1 MHKVRQRVI
10 NHRQKA
16 AGERCVMF
24 ELLTPEEMA
33 RADRLTMEGGI
44 KEGFALMLAAG
55 RAVADIAQ
63 HMFPQKQPVAVLC
76 GPGNNGGDG
85 YVAAQYLLEAGYE
98 AVCFAAA
105 PPRQG
110 TDAMRASIFYKGQVR
125 DLNEFS
131 PVSFGG
137 IIDALYGA
145 GLARAV
151 EGAQATV
158 IDAVNASG
166 LPVVAVDLPSGI
178 SGATGMALG
187 AAMRAKATVTFF
199 RKKPGHLL
207 QPGRAHCGIIHI
219 ADIGIPDRILGEIN
233 PRVFENSP
241 ELWAD
246 SLPSPAVDA
255 HKYSR
260 GHAAVFSGAM
270 HSTGAARLSAMAA
283 ARSGAGAVTL
293 LSPPDALAVNAAH
306 LTSIMVRETRSQ
318 QDAAQFIT
326 DRKVTAA
333 VLGPGY
339 GNPAFA
345 RDYTKM
351 LLSAASGK
359 AGQFRGLVLDA
370 DGITAFENKPDELFD
385 THRSS
390 ATALVL
396 TPHEGEFKRLFP
408 DIAEDNTSKIDKARK
423 AAMRANAVVIYKG
436 PDTVIAEPGGLAV
449 INSNGT
455 PFLATAGSG
464 DVLTGIVCGLLAQG
478 MAPFAA
484 ACASVWVHADAA
496 RRFGHGLIAED
507 LPAQLS
513 AVWSSLSRFG

>member
-1 MHKVRQRVI
+1 
-10 NHRQKA
+10 
-16 AGERCVMF
+16 MF

-44 KEGFALMLAAG
+44 KDGFALMLAAG

-283 ARSGAGAVTL
+283 ARSGTGAVTL

>member
-1 MHKVRQRVI
+1 
-10 NHRQKA
+10 
-16 AGERCVMF
+16 MF

-44 KEGFALMLAAG
+44 KDGFALMLAAG

-207 QPGRAHCGIIHI
+207 QPGRAHCDIIHI

-507 LPAQLS
+507 LPAQLP

>member
-1 MHKVRQRVI
+1 
-10 NHRQKA
+10 
-16 AGERCVMF
+16 
-24 ELLTPEEMA
+24 
-33 RADRLTMEGGI
+33 
-44 KEGFALMLAAG
+44 
-55 RAVADIAQ
+55 
-63 HMFPQKQPVAVLC
+63 MFPQKQPVAVLC

-131 PVSFGG
+131 PASFGG

-359 AGQFRGLVLDA
+359 AGQFRA
-370 DGITAFENKPDELFD
+370 SCSM
-385 THRSS
+385 R
-390 ATALVL
+390 TAL
-396 TPHEGEFKRLFP
+396 R
-408 DIAEDNTSKIDKARK
+408 
-423 AAMRANAVVIYKG
+423 
-436 PDTVIAEPGGLAV
+436 
-449 INSNGT
+449 
-455 PFLATAGSG
+455 
-464 DVLTGIVCGLLAQG
+464 
-478 MAPFAA
+478 
-484 ACASVWVHADAA
+484 
-496 RRFGHGLIAED
+496 
-507 LPAQLS
+507 
-513 AVWSSLSRFG
+513 LSRTNRTSFSIRTEAVQPHWC

>member
-1 MHKVRQRVI
+1 
-10 NHRQKA
+10 
-16 AGERCVMF
+16 MF

-44 KEGFALMLAAG
+44 KDGFALMLAAG

-283 ARSGAGAVTL
+283 ARSGTGAVTL

-326 DRKVTAA
+326 DRKVAAA

>member
-1 MHKVRQRVI
+1 
-10 NHRQKA
+10 
-16 AGERCVMF
+16 MF

-44 KEGFALMLAAG
+44 KDGFALMLAAG

-306 LTSIMVRETRSQ
+306 LTSIMVRETRNQ

-507 LPAQLS
+507 LPAQLP

>member
-16 AGERCVMF
+16 AGERYVMF

-44 KEGFALMLAAG
+44 KDGFALMLAAG

-507 LPAQLS
+507 LPAQLP

>member
-1 MHKVRQRVI
+1 
-10 NHRQKA
+10 
-16 AGERCVMF
+16 MF

-44 KEGFALMLAAG
+44 KDGFALMLAAG

-110 TDAMRASIFYKGQVR
+110 TDAMRASIFYKGQAR

-131 PVSFGG
+131 PASFGG

-219 ADIGIPDRILGEIN
+219 ADMGIPDRILGEIN

-507 LPAQLS
+507 LPAQLP

>member
-1 MHKVRQRVI
+1 
-10 NHRQKA
+10 
-16 AGERCVMF
+16 MF

-44 KEGFALMLAAG
+44 KDGFALMLAAG

-145 GLARAV
+145 GLAPAV

-283 ARSGAGAVTL
+283 ARSGTGAVTL

>member
-1 MHKVRQRVI
+1 
-10 NHRQKA
+10 
-16 AGERCVMF
+16 MF

-44 KEGFALMLAAG
+44 KDGFALMVAAG

-507 LPAQLS
+507 LPAQLP

>member
-1 MHKVRQRVI
+1 
-10 NHRQKA
+10 
-16 AGERCVMF
+16 MF

-33 RADRLTMEGGI
+33 RADRLTMECGI

>member
-1 MHKVRQRVI
+1 
-10 NHRQKA
+10 
-16 AGERCVMF
+16 MF

-44 KEGFALMLAAG
+44 KDGFALMLAAG

-131 PVSFGG
+131 PAGFGG

-246 SLPSPAVDA
+246 SLPSPVVDA

-507 LPAQLS
+507 LPAQLP

>member
-1 MHKVRQRVI
+1 
-10 NHRQKA
+10 
-16 AGERCVMF
+16 MF

-110 TDAMRASIFYKGQVR
+110 TDAMRASIFYKGQMR

>member
-1 MHKVRQRVI
+1 
-10 NHRQKA
+10 
-16 AGERCVMF
+16 MF

-44 KEGFALMLAAG
+44 KDGFALMLAAG

-233 PRVFENSP
+233 PRVLKTARNSGP
-241 ELWAD
+241 IACHPLRSMRINTAEDMRPYFPAQCIPPALPACRLW
-246 SLPSPAVDA
+246 
-255 HKYSR
+255 
-260 GHAAVFSGAM
+260 
-270 HSTGAARLSAMAA
+270 RL
-283 ARSGAGAVTL
+283 
-293 LSPPDALAVNAAH
+293 H
-306 LTSIMVRETRSQ
+306 E
-318 QDAAQFIT
+318 
-326 DRKVTAA
+326 
-333 VLGPGY
+333 
-339 GNPAFA
+339 
-345 RDYTKM
+345 
-351 LLSAASGK
+351 
-359 AGQFRGLVLDA
+359 AGQVR
-370 DGITAFENKPDELFD
+370 
-385 THRSS
+385 
-390 ATALVL
+390 
-396 TPHEGEFKRLFP
+396 
-408 DIAEDNTSKIDKARK
+408 
-423 AAMRANAVVIYKG
+423 
-436 PDTVIAEPGGLAV
+436 
-449 INSNGT
+449 
-455 PFLATAGSG
+455 
-464 DVLTGIVCGLLAQG
+464 
-478 MAPFAA
+478 
-484 ACASVWVHADAA
+484 
-496 RRFGHGLIAED
+496 
-507 LPAQLS
+507 
-513 AVWSSLSRFG
+513 